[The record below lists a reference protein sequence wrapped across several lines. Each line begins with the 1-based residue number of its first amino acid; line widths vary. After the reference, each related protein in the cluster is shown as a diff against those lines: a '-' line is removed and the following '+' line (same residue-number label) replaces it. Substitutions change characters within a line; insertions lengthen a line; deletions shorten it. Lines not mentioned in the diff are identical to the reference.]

1 MRRAA
6 RRARQEAAPADA
18 VRTEAVAEAAR
29 RHPGVRH
36 PRPGRGAGDVRSHC
50 RDERRQGRTGR
61 HPHRD
66 LRPAG
71 DPLRRRF
78 YRRHQSLSRRTHRNR
93 HGRRAHDRQWP
104 HPEAAGDRRR
114 GCDRRT
120 LARTAAREDPAC
132 SPWRADGILR
142 AGRDREH
149 QLSRR
154 RGALSHRARRRTAN
168 PGAATQQR
176 RRSTVQS
183 RGCGGACLE
192 HIGSGDPE
200 GLTAMTQQTPRGRI
214 QGRMGV
220 VVIGQSPR
228 PSVAA
233 EIAAVLSPGM
243 DIDLRGALDGM
254 TRAEIDAI
262 PPVDG
267 YDALFTLLPSGD
279 GVVISKKEVEK
290 RADVQLARFRS
301 EGVGVAMLACT
312 GKFPNLSP
320 EGLVILPSAVLHNMV
335 DAVLPK
341 GRLGVFSP
349 LSEQTA
355 LIAKKWERAGVE
367 VVGVTLRP
375 GSSDAEV
382 DDAAKAMAA
391 LAPDLL
397 VMDCMGY
404 TSANKARVRLSYGG
418 PVILAIAA
426 AARVVEELVS

>member
-1 MRRAA
+1 
-6 RRARQEAAPADA
+6 
-18 VRTEAVAEAAR
+18 
-29 RHPGVRH
+29 
-36 PRPGRGAGDVRSHC
+36 
-50 RDERRQGRTGR
+50 
-61 HPHRD
+61 
-66 LRPAG
+66 
-71 DPLRRRF
+71 
-78 YRRHQSLSRRTHRNR
+78 
-93 HGRRAHDRQWP
+93 
-104 HPEAAGDRRR
+104 
-114 GCDRRT
+114 
-120 LARTAAREDPAC
+120 
-132 SPWRADGILR
+132 
-142 AGRDREH
+142 
-149 QLSRR
+149 
-154 RGALSHRARRRTAN
+154 
-168 PGAATQQR
+168 
-176 RRSTVQS
+176 
-183 RGCGGACLE
+183 
-192 HIGSGDPE
+192 
-200 GLTAMTQQTPRGRI
+200 MTQQTPRGRI